1 MESSKNYTFTVY
13 AISSQS
19 RNYIYVGITSNL
31 EARLVR
37 HNSGF
42 EKTTKPYAPFD
53 IIFTE
58 KCKDREFA
66 RKREKYY
73 KSGSGKECLKLIRDT
88 LRSQI
93 NPEKQ

>member
-53 IIFTE
+53 LIFTE
-58 KCKDREFA
+58 ILEDRESA
-66 RKREKYY
+66 RNREKYF
-73 KSGSGKECLKLIRDT
+73 KSGIGKEKLKFIRDE
-88 LRSQI
+88 LDHKIS
-93 NPEKQ
+93 PD